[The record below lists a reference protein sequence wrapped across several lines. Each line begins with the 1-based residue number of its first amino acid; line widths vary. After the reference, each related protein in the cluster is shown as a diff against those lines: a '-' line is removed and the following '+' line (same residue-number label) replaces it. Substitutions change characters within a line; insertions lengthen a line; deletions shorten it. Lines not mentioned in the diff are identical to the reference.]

1 MIALTRTARTKRYA
15 TGASVCY
22 LLVRGMGAENMKR
35 WICIVSLA
43 FVFGVSSMENA
54 RAQFGYNIGPGIG
67 YGSGYGAYG
76 SGISLSVGRGIG
88 VSSGSFYSTGNPY
101 GVGYGT
107 YRPYG
112 TYYPYG
118 GYVPLGRSPYGVGYS
133 YLGPPVFTSPVIPR
147 SSGRRCF

>member
-1 MIALTRTARTKRYA
+1 
-15 TGASVCY
+15 
-22 LLVRGMGAENMKR
+22 MKR
-35 WICIVSLA
+35 WMCVVGLVFVLGFSLA
-43 FVFGVSSMENA
+43 GSA

-67 YGSGYGAYG
+67 YGSGYAVYG

-88 VSSGSFYSTGNPY
+88 FSSGSVYSTGRPY
-101 GVGYGT
+101 GFGYSA

-112 TYYPYG
+112 AYQPYG

-133 YLGPPVFTSPVIPR
+133 YLGPPVFTSPVVPR